1 MKVKVDGLTAGCILQ
16 KDVMGKTN
24 NPIIPAE
31 TILEENH
38 LGVLKLFL
46 IKEVEIENKLAN
58 GELFRESGI
67 EDSGSSPKEISSS
80 GTFLD
85 YYGQAVEQYKKEFLS
100 WQSGVGINI
109 SNIRSLLIPLFE
121 KAQENKDWMR
131 RIHRYSKKEEYFY
144 HHPIAVALIASFV
157 AKGLGFDNGQCLQI
171 ALAGCLADCG
181 MAKINESMFMNERS
195 LNEQAWNEMK
205 KHPIYGYQMIKNISL
220 LKSETK
226 LAILQHHERLDGSGY
241 PLGEVGNRVHMHSQ
255 IVAIADIYHA
265 MTAERPYKSMQ
276 SPFKT
281 LQVMEEDQF
290 GKLDISILK
299 ILISAIASLPVGTT
313 VKLSDGQYGKIIFI
327 KQDALL
333 RPLVKILDTGEII
346 DLEKNRSTYIDAII
360 S

>member
-1 MKVKVDGLTAGCILQ
+1 MRVKVDALTAGCILQ
-16 KDVMGKTN
+16 KDVMGRTN

-31 TILEENH
+31 TILDENH
-38 LGVLKLFL
+38 LELLKLFL

-58 GELFRESGI
+58 GELFRGSGI
-67 EDSGSSPKEISSS
+67 EDSGSSPKEIFSS
-80 GTFLD
+80 GTFQD
-85 YYGQAVEQYKKEFLS
+85 YYRKAVEQYKKEFLS
-100 WQSGVGINI
+100 WQSGIGINI

-121 KAQENKDWMR
+121 KAQENKDWIR
-131 RIHRYSKKEEYFY
+131 QIHRYSKKEEYFY

-195 LNEQAWNEMK
+195 LNEQDWNEMK
-205 KHPIYGYQMIKNISL
+205 KHPIYSYQMIKNISL
-220 LKSETK
+220 LKTETK
-226 LAILQHHERLDGSGY
+226 LAILQHHERLNGSGY
-241 PLGEVGNRVHMHSQ
+241 PLGEAGNRVHMHSQ

-276 SPFKT
+276 PPFKA

-313 VKLSDGQYGKIIFI
+313 VKLSDGQYGKIIFG

-360 S
+360 R